1 MRNLCDETSGVV
13 SEVGVHLVMKQLSDP
28 TTFSCPAAERKM
40 WVGVVRPDA
49 LLRKV
54 AVVLHL
60 PQALRAFT
68 EGGNELGFLKA
79 PGEPT
84 VDCLED
90 IVFLTPG
97 RVWETGI
104 GKGNRTGATFLME
117 DITLLREPG
126 DQW

>member
-1 MRNLCDETSGVV
+1 MN
-13 SEVGVHLVMKQLSDP
+13 QLSDP
-28 TTFSCPAAERKM
+28 ATFSCSAAERKM
-40 WVGVVRPDA
+40 RVGVVRPDA
-49 LLRKV
+49 LLREL
-54 AVVLHL
+54 AVVLH
-60 PQALRAFT
+60 PIQALRVFT
-68 EGGNELGFLKA
+68 EGGHELGFLKA

-97 RVWETGI
+97 WVWEAGI
-104 GKGNRTGATFLME
+104 GERNRAGAIFLME